1 MNVKAT
7 LRTAEQGMKLMELNE
22 KMGQDE
28 SMPTFSYHLDYSNRE
43 DRSMI
48 HDLCQLRREYYRF
61 NTATKLILGLIVYL
75 SICTGLIAGY
85 FLS

>member
-28 SMPTFSYHLDYSNRE
+28 SMPTFSYHLDW
-43 DRSMI
+43 
-48 HDLCQLRREYYRF
+48 
-61 NTATKLILGLIVYL
+61 L
-75 SICTGLIAGY
+75 SILADIEIKK
-85 FLS
+85 S